1 MFIKNDFFT
10 EEKVKQLSN
19 KMRYKT
25 IEMSCNAKSA
35 HLGSCLSCIDILVTL
50 YSSVMSFDKQDNKNP
65 NRDIFILSKGHA
77 AMALYAVLS
86 HFGFIDASELQ
97 TYNQNGSRLAEHPPA
112 NLIPGIEAATGSLGH
127 GLSIGIGQAY
137 GLKLKNLKNR
147 VFCLLSDGE
156 TNEGSV
162 WEAAALASSLSLKNL
177 TAIIDY
183 NKWQATGRYDEI
195 LGTSSLTRKWE
206 SFGWHVLEING
217 HSNREIYEASISVHK
232 KKPTLILAHTIKGKG
247 IKLMEDDN
255 NWHYRSPT
263 NEELKQAQIELGIK

>member
-10 EEKVKQLSN
+10 EENIKQLSN

-195 LGTSSLTRKWE
+195 LGTSSFARSGNPE
-206 SFGWHVLEING
+206 S
-217 HSNREIYEASISVHK
+217 
-232 KKPTLILAHTIKGKG
+232 
-247 IKLMEDDN
+247 N
-255 NWHYRSPT
+255 N
-263 NEELKQAQIELGIK
+263 ELCMC